1 MRCVDVIQEIAA
13 PSSPDPAA
21 LAEHLAGCPRCAA
34 WARQSARLDR
44 LWEATRPEEP
54 PPAAWATVWTQVTR
68 SLDAAAPMAPT
79 PRIRPWRRRA
89 VASFA
94 IAQAAVLLVA
104 AWLVSR
110 PDPDRP
116 MQRPG
121 ALAWNGP
128 ALVPVPSGP
137 KLDPA
142 LATAGAVEIDYGATV
157 LIQSRPT
164 GVTVVSQGTGEAS
177 NAIDGN
183 ILDGGSDFVML
194 NALEAMAE

>member
-1 MRCVDVIQEIAA
+1 MTMRCVDVIQEIAA

-121 ALAWNGP
+121 ALARNGP
-128 ALVPVPSGP
+128 ALVPVPSI
-137 KLDPA
+137 
-142 LATAGAVEIDYGATV
+142 EIDYGATV

-183 ILDGGSDFVML
+183 LLDGGSDFVML